1 MNCLPN
7 YCRVH
12 HYQNMV
18 GYLWLSSVA
27 LGETSNIVI
36 TIGYFE
42 DMSRSCWYISS
53 YIRRHACIICI
64 PGCNT
69 KPSSATQIKVSN
81 VTVFQDQATMSTC
94 KSQVIMNQVPD
105 RKYGELPL
113 IVCAVWLLYIVWTIS
128 LWRSCKNCPEYIWLK
143 LICWHFW
150 FVLIRTLCNQCKCMQ
165 SPKPIFSLTVYCR
178 VSLWRSV
185 IKVGNLGGLDQG
197 STSWKRPN
205 KEVRM
210 ESKRDI

>member
-1 MNCLPN
+1 
-7 YCRVH
+7 
-12 HYQNMV
+12 MV

-105 RKYGELPL
+105 RKYGELLL
-113 IVCAVWLLYIVWTIS
+113 IVCAV
-128 LWRSCKNCPEYIWLK
+128 
-143 LICWHFW
+143 
-150 FVLIRTLCNQCKCMQ
+150 
-165 SPKPIFSLTVYCR
+165 
-178 VSLWRSV
+178 
-185 IKVGNLGGLDQG
+185 
-197 STSWKRPN
+197 
-205 KEVRM
+205 
-210 ESKRDI
+210 